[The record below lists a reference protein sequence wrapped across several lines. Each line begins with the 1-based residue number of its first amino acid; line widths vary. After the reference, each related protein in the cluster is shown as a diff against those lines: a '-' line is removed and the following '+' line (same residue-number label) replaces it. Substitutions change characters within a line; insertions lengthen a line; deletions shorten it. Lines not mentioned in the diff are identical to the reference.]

1 MKIQGIYLIIDPTLT
16 NNRSIFDIASWAL
29 SGGVSVIQY
38 RDKISDRSEF
48 LENSFRC
55 LATWVSCVKQYYFD
69 SKNSQRSWSIQGK
82 NYYNVQEFGRC

>member
-1 MKIQGIYLIIDPTLT
+1 MEIQGIYLIIDPTLT

-48 LENSFRC
+48 LENSF
-55 LATWVSCVKQYYFD
+55 QY
-69 SKNSQRSWSIQGK
+69 
-82 NYYNVQEFGRC
+82 